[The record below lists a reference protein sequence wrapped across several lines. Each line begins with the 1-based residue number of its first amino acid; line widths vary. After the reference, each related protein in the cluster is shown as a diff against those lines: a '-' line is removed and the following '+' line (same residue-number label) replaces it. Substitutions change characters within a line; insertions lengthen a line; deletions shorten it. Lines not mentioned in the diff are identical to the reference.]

1 MTKCYTCGK
10 GFPEAYAIEPR
21 ESDGRLECIDC
32 CMAREERARKRLET
46 LSARER
52 RADR

>member
-1 MTKCYTCGK
+1 MISCFRCGK

-32 CMAREERARKRLET
+32 CMAREVT
-46 LSARER
+46 VQT
-52 RADR
+52 